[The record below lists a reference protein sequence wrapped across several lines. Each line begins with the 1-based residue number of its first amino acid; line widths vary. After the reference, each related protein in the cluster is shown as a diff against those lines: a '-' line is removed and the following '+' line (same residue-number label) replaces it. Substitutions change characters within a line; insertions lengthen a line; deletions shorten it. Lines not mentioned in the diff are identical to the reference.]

1 MNRIVLTG
9 EQAAVVRSTA
19 ANLVVNAY
27 AGTGKTTTLRQYAL
41 ARPDQR
47 ILYLAFNKATANEAA
62 LSFPPNATCRT
73 IHSLAYTALGHR
85 FRHKLSPLRPNDIM
99 QLYQG
104 VTAAMADLL
113 VRTVERFMVSADVAI
128 DIEHVPSEL
137 AMSDRQQFAAAARRL
152 WNDMTDTDKAVP
164 LPHDGYLKL
173 YQLSRPLLTRRHD
186 IILLDEAQDTNPV
199 TADIVF
205 SQRCGKVLVGDR
217 HQSIYGFRGSINA
230 MDRLPEGEVHHL
242 TQSMRFGEPV
252 AKVAS
257 LLLRALKGERQSIKG
272 SGVMAASPFRI
283 DRTLPHAI
291 ICRTN
296 ASVFSQAVRAVDRS
310 RIHFIGGVQNYLLGR
325 LTDVHHLWAGRA
337 DLVKD
342 GFYRAFEDF
351 DALALY
357 GRETADK
364 DILSVVSVV
373 KEYGA
378 ALPRLIDQVTASAC
392 AQPGEASLLL
402 MTAHRSKGLEFDQV
416 QLDDD
421 FHDLV
426 DKQGRPNLGAMDAH
440 AFEQEVNLLYV
451 ALTRARHAVAL
462 NPQLQAVLD
471 AVQGGKLR
479 VP

>member
-242 TQSMRFGEPV
+242 THSMRFGEPV

-296 ASVFSQAVRAVDRS
+296 ASVFSQAVQAVDRS

>member
-85 FRHKLSPLRPNDIM
+85 FRHKLSSLRPNDIM

-113 VRTVERFMVSADVAI
+113 VRTVECFMVSADVAI

-283 DRTLPHAI
+283 DRTLPYAI

-392 AQPGEASLLL
+392 AQPGEASVLL

>member
-1 MNRIVLTG
+1 VNRIVLTG

-85 FRHKLSPLRPNDIM
+85 FRHKLSSLRPNDIM

-230 MDRLPEGEVHHL
+230 MDSLPEGEVHHL
-242 TQSMRFGEPV
+242 THSMRFGEPV

-373 KEYGA
+373 REYGA

-392 AQPGEASLLL
+392 AHPGEASVLL

-479 VP
+479 MP